1 MLRRAFLG
9 TAIPATCT
17 SCGAKVGVPL
27 GKSAVAFLPC
37 LLAMVAARHL
47 LTFTLAA
54 IAWLV
59 GAAAMFILWF
69 TFVPLVKKRT
79 PLPWPCCLTRCSSRL
94 PSAAAE
100 RQR

>member
-1 MLRRAFLG
+1 MYACPHCNNPGISMLRRAFLG

-47 LTFTLAA
+47 PTFTLAA

-69 TFVPLVKKRT
+69 TFVPLVKK
-79 PLPWPCCLTRCSSRL
+79 
-94 PSAAAE
+94 
-100 RQR
+100 

>member
-1 MLRRAFLG
+1 MEWTLWSPFRTSHFKMGLLG
-9 TAIPATCT
+9 AYT

-27 GKSAVAFLPC
+27 GKSAVAFLPF

-47 LTFTLAA
+47 PTFTLAA

-69 TFVPLVKKRT
+69 TFVPLVKK
-79 PLPWPCCLTRCSSRL
+79 
-94 PSAAAE
+94 
-100 RQR
+100 